1 MGNITTIS
9 IRIDSDLKKQ
19 MENLCRELGMSM
31 ATAYTIFT
39 KKCISENGIPFRVSS
54 DPFYSESNIEFLK
67 EGIKALN
74 AGKGVAHRGIL
85 GHIAFF
91 VHGLREKLH
100 SRVSLSSEDFCQRKG
115 RGYKTCQ
122 GCGTNVPGTGILQ

>member
-39 KKCISENGIPFRVSS
+39 KKCIKENGIPFRVSA
-54 DPFYSESNIEFLK
+54 DPFYSENNIEFLK

-74 AGKGVAHRGIL
+74 AGKGVAHQLI
-85 GHIAFF
+85 
-91 VHGLREKLH
+91 E
-100 SRVSLSSEDFCQRKG
+100 EDD
-115 RGYKTCQ
+115 
-122 GCGTNVPGTGILQ
+122 GTDMV